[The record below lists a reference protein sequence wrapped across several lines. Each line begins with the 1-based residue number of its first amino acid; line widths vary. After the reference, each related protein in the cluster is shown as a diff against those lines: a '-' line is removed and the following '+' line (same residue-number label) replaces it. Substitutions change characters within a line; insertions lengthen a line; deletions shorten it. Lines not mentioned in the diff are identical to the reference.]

1 MPALKRSVSVRQ
13 ESFDLGVEMRALS
26 EGRTD
31 IGAVAS
37 FVGLVRDLGHEA
49 TQPLLAMTLEH
60 YPGMTEQALQDIV
73 VEAEQR
79 WSLLATRVIHRYGR
93 LLPGDP
99 IVLVLVAASHRGEA
113 FAACEFIMDYLK
125 TRAPF
130 WKKEATEAG
139 GQWVD
144 ARDADDAAA
153 SRWDLGQRGGS
164 LEK

>member
-1 MPALKRSVSVRQ
+1 MRASVSVCQ
-13 ESFDLGVEMRALS
+13 EAFDLGAEMRELTF
-26 EGRTD
+26 GRTD

-37 FVGLVRDLGHEA
+37 FVGLVRDLGHDASE
-49 TQPLLAMTLEH
+49 PLQAMTLEH
-60 YPGMTEQALQDIV
+60 YPGMTEKALQAIV
-73 VEAEQR
+73 AQAAER
-79 WSLLATRVIHRYGR
+79 WSLAGIRVIHRYGR

-130 WKKEATEAG
+130 WKKEATAAG

-153 SRWDLGQRGGS
+153 ARWES
-164 LEK
+164 KA